1 MAKSFDSETGTYT
14 SPRPPVHF
22 PENPNLSLTSFLFQS
37 SSSTPHSLA
46 LADADS
52 GETLT
57 FLQLKTLVSRLAR
70 ALIQLHINKDDVVLI
85 LSPNSIHFPACFLS
99 VVAIGAIATSCNPV
113 YTVYELSDQI
123 KDCNPKLVITV
134 PELWHKI
141 ESFNIPT
148 KYFSDLIRTSDSIA
162 DLPAVSVR
170 QSDVAAL
177 LYSSGT
183 TGKSKGVILTHRNF
197 ITASLMITSDQ
208 DRFGEPKHVFLCFVP
223 MFHIMGMSVIL
234 YSQLRRGN
242 AVVSMPKF
250 DIDKALKAVEEY
262 RVTQLFVVPPVMI
275 ALAKQSVVNKYDLS
289 TVKLIVSG
297 AAPLGKEL
305 MEDTAK
311 NIPQAAIVQGYG
323 MTEACG
329 IVSLEN
335 PREGSPFSGSTGI
348 LAPGIESRII
358 SLDTSTLKALP
369 PNELGEIWVRGPN
382 MMQGY
387 YNNPEATKLTIDK
400 QGWVHTGDLGYFDE
414 EGRLYVVDRLKELIK
429 SYGYQVAPAELEG
442 LLLSHP
448 EILDAVVIPFPDA
461 KAGEVPIAYVV
472 RVPNSLLTEQ
482 DILKFVEKLVAPFKR
497 LRSITFV
504 TSVPKSASG
513 KILRRELI
521 QKVRSNM

>member
-46 LADADS
+46 LADADT

-70 ALIQLHINKDDVVLI
+70 ALIQLNINKDDVVLI
-85 LSPNSIHFPACFLS
+85 LSPNSIHFPVCFFS

-123 KDCNPKLVITV
+123 KDCNPKLIITL

-162 DLPAVSVR
+162 DLPAFSVR

-197 ITASLMITSDQ
+197 ITESLMITSDQ
-208 DRFGEPKHVFLCFVP
+208 DRYGEPKHVFLCFVP

-262 RVTQLFVVPPVMI
+262 RVSQLFVVPPVMI

-289 TVKLIVSG
+289 SVKLIVSS

-305 MEDTAK
+305 MEETAK
-311 NIPQAAIVQGYG
+311 NIPRAAIVQGYG
-323 MTEACG
+323 MTETCG
-329 IVSLEN
+329 MVSLEN
-335 PREGSPFSGSTGI
+335 PREGSPFSGSTGTP
-348 LAPGIESRII
+348 APGIESRII
-358 SLDTSTLKALP
+358 SLDTLKALP
-369 PNELGEIWVRGPN
+369 PNELREIWINKV
-382 MMQGY
+382 GY
-387 YNNPEATKLTIDK
+387 TLEILDTLMKR
-400 QGWVHTGDLGYFDE
+400 
-414 EGRLYVVDRLKELIK
+414 GRLYVVDRLKELIK

-448 EILDAVVIPFPDA
+448 EILDAAVIPFPDA

-472 RVPNSLLTEQ
+472 RAPNSLLTEQ
-482 DILKFVEKLVAPFKR
+482 DILKCVEKLVAPFKR

-504 TSVPKSASG
+504 TSVPKAASG

-521 QKVRSNM
+521 QKSRSNM